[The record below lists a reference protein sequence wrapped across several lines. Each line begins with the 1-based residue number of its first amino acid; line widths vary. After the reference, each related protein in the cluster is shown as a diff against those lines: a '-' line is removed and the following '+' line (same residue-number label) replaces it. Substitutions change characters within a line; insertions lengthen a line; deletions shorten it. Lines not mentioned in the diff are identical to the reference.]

1 MRWQLATDWA
11 VGPLGPIPATT
22 VLTGVGDGHG
32 GLAAAPIWRNQPVPV
47 DSNRPMPLEAISLD
61 QEAANLMRSWYQN
74 YDGGFDLRY
83 RLLFGP
89 GVT

>member
-1 MRWQLATDWA
+1 MRWQLAIDWA
-11 VGPLGPIPATT
+11 VGPTGPIPPATILIGT
-22 VLTGVGDGHG
+22 GDGHG
-32 GLAAAPIWRNQPVPV
+32 GLAAPPSWRGQPLPV
-47 DSNRPMPLEAISLD
+47 SNTVPMPIEAISLD